1 MLLTVACCLSVP
13 IANEDSDVVID
24 KCDRLPLCFDF
35 VLFLSPLLLLLFV
48 EWGVAAAVD
57 DSSAETEIIGVV
69 AAAAVLT
76 IRSNDDGVE
85 ERW

>member
-1 MLLTVACCLSVP
+1 MLFTVACCLSVP

-35 VLFLSPLLLLLFV
+35 VLFLSLLLLLLFV

-57 DSSAETEIIGVV
+57 DSSAEITGVA